1 MAISSKQQ
9 YCYDYPRP
17 AVTVDIV
24 IVTREPRPR
33 VLLVRRKHDP
43 FAGMWAVPGGF
54 VEMDESLEDAAHR
67 ELKEETGIKAGR
79 LRQLHTFGAPGRD
92 PRGRTISVVY
102 MAQLDA
108 QASSLKPMTMLRKLA
123 GSAYRSRRLWR
134 SIMPKSWRP
143 PEAFY
148 DRSSNGGAPAARV
161 PEQAQRFFQG

>member
-24 IVTREPRPR
+24 IVTRAPRPR

-108 QASSLKPMTMLRKLA
+108 RKLKPQADDDAAEVGWFSLSKPPTLA
-123 GSAYRSRRLWR
+123 FDHAEIL
-134 SIMPKSWRP
+134 
-143 PEAFY
+143 A
-148 DRSSNGGAPAARV
+148 AARSFLR
-161 PEQAQRFFQG
+161 QKLQRRRTGRKGS